1 MSTLQQIGHDITRAW
16 DHVRDGWERLY
27 DQAAGAVTRFTHPR
41 ARPTREHAGRS
52 LDLWGGFPA
61 PAWRAPAWGTL
72 PGGGW
77 GVLAAEVSDHDD
89 KIVVRLEAPGMA
101 KDDFELQVMDGYL
114 VVRGEKRV
122 EREESKGHYH
132 VTECAYGHFER
143 AIPLPDEVESDK
155 AKASYKQGVLRVE
168 LPKDKASRREP
179 IKVSVH

>member
-1 MSTLQQIGHDITRAW
+1 
-16 DHVRDGWERLY
+16 
-27 DQAAGAVTRFTHPR
+27 
-41 ARPTREHAGRS
+41 
-52 LDLWGGFPA
+52 
-61 PAWRAPAWGTL
+61 
-72 PGGGW
+72 
-77 GVLAAEVSDHDD
+77 
-89 KIVVRLEAPGMA
+89 MA

-122 EREESKGHYH
+122 EREESKGRYH